1 LIQDLFRDLTA
12 EQVIARL
19 EAARIGNARVNEI
32 RDLWEH
38 AQLWARDRWAQ
49 VMSPVGSLP
58 ALKPPAQIDSFE
70 YRFDPIPAL
79 GEHTEDILSALGY
92 STSQIERL
100 RTERVI

>member
-1 LIQDLFRDLTA
+1 
-12 EQVIARL
+12 
-19 EAARIGNARVNEI
+19 
-32 RDLWEH
+32 
-38 AQLWARDRWAQ
+38 
-49 VMSPVGSLP
+49 VGSLP